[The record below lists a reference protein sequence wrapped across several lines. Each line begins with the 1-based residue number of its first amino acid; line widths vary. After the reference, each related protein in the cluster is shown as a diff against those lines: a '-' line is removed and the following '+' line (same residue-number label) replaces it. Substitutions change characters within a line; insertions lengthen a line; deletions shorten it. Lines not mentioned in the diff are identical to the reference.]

1 MAETLLETR
10 GLHRCFGGLHAVED
24 VSLRVARGAIQ
35 AVIGPNGAGK
45 TTLLRAI
52 SRVAALRG
60 SIFFEGQRVDHLTP
74 VEVVKRGIIHCP
86 ERRRLFPDLSVED
99 NLRMGAYLRNK
110 DKGGIQ
116 KDLEKMFNLF
126 PILRDRSTQEARTLS
141 GGEQQMLAIARS
153 LMSQPK
159 LLMLDEPSMG
169 LAILVKEAIADT
181 VKSIKEEGVTILL
194 VEQDAGLAFDMADRV
209 YVLEQGKIALQGLPE
224 KLMKDPYIKEIY
236 LGLA

>member
-1 MAETLLETR
+1 LPLFEIRDLWVSYGKAQILEGVTLEVETKEL
-10 GLHRCFGGLHAVED
+10 V
-24 VSLRVARGAIQ
+24 

-52 SRVAALRG
+52 SRVAAVRG
-60 SIFFEGQRVDHLTP
+60 SIFFEGQRIDQLTP

-99 NLRMGAYLRNK
+99 NLRMGAYLRSK
-110 DKGGIQ
+110 DNEGIQ
-116 KDLEKMFNLF
+116 RDLERMFNLF
-126 PILRDRSTQEARTLS
+126 PILRDRFTQGARTLS

-169 LAILVKEAIADT
+169 LAILVKEAIT
-181 VKSIKEEGVTILL
+181 QTIKSVKENGVTVLL
-194 VEQDAGLAFDMADRV
+194 VEQDAGLAFGMADRV
-209 YVLEQGKIALQGLPE
+209 YVLEQGKVALQGLPE
-224 KLMKDPYIKEIY
+224 NLMKDPYIKEIY

>member
-1 MAETLLETR
+1 MFEIRDLWVSYGKAQILE
-10 GLHRCFGGLHAVED
+10 GVSMQVEAKEL
-24 VSLRVARGAIQ
+24 V

-60 SIFFEGQRVDHLTP
+60 SIIFEGQRVDHLTP

-86 ERRRLFPDLSVED
+86 ERRRLFPELSVET
-99 NLRMGAYLRNK
+99 NLMMGAYLRSK
-110 DKGGIQ
+110 DKEGIRR
-116 KDLEKMFNLF
+116 DLGRMFTLF
-126 PILRDRSTQEARTLS
+126 PILRDRSAQEARTLS

-169 LAILVKEAIADT
+169 LALLVKEAIVNT
-181 VKSIKEEGVTILL
+181 VKSIREEGMTILL
-194 VEQDAGLAFDMADRV
+194 VEQDAGLAFGIADRV
-209 YVLEQGKIALQGLPE
+209 YVLEQGKIALHGLPE
-224 KLMKDPYIKEIY
+224 NLMKDSYVKEIY
-236 LGLA
+236 LGVG